1 MRVYEDFIHYKSG
14 VYSKIKGSKFLGGH
28 AIMLVGFGI
37 DKGVPY
43 WRV

>member
-14 VYSKIKGSKFLGGH
+14 VYSKRNGTKLLGEH

-37 DKGVPY
+37 DKGVHY